1 MAPWR
6 PPEEQEKGLP
16 IREIILLRKRDE
28 ELLQSIIDEVHSR
41 TNIRLDRSTVVRTL
55 IEAFARMGLKNEDI
69 AAVYRTYEQQ
79 SDLAAE
85 HESTLAEIRQ
95 IEVDLQLALIEQP
108 AESVVTREYRREL
121 RDQRKRLK
129 AIERTLAQEKPGR

>member
-108 AESVVTREYRREL
+108 AESVVTREYRRDL